1 MDELRV
7 CDLFNENKA
16 GWDVAMVD
24 GLLAPSMSLLR
35 SSTSSGVAYSVFSSV
50 RLALLTEV
58 VRSFPFVLVVGCRKC
73 RACSNILPDYYGCL
87 AGVGVGSGLIVD
99 FFLLEQHF
107 RFGFCSFSP
116 LHTDNDLESLATLK
130 SFRVDWMDARNI
142 VNKLQQP
149 IVEGV
154 SSSLLWGFDDNM
166 AKLFVICEAQS
177 WLKQEGFEKVVIES
191 YYDKS
196 F

>member
-24 GLLAPSMSLLR
+24 GLLAPSMCKESLLR

-58 VRSFPFVLVVGCRKC
+58 FRSFPFVLVVGCRKC

-87 AGVGVGSGLIVD
+87 AGVGVGSGLI
-99 FFLLEQHF
+99 
-107 RFGFCSFSP
+107 
-116 LHTDNDLESLATLK
+116 
-130 SFRVDWMDARNI
+130 DWMDARNI

-166 AKLFVICEAQS
+166 AKLFVICEPQS
-177 WLKQEGFEKVVIES
+177 WLKQEGFEKVVIENH
-191 YYDKS
+191 YDKS

>member
-1 MDELRV
+1 
-7 CDLFNENKA
+7 
-16 GWDVAMVD
+16 
-24 GLLAPSMSLLR
+24 SLLR

-58 VRSFPFVLVVGCRKC
+58 FQSFPFVLVVGCRKC

-87 AGVGVGSGLIVD
+87 AGVGVVISIAD
-99 FFLLEQHF
+99 HFLQ
-107 RFGFCSFSP
+107 
-116 LHTDNDLESLATLK
+116 
-130 SFRVDWMDARNI
+130 DWMDARNI

-166 AKLFVICEAQS
+166 AKLFVICEPQS
-177 WLKQEGFEKVVIES
+177 WLKQEGFEKVVIENH
-191 YYDKS
+191 YDKS

>member
-7 CDLFNENKA
+7 CDLFNENKV

-24 GLLAPSMSLLR
+24 GLLAPLMCKEWALEQVVEFRGPSYGHRLL
-35 SSTSSGVAYSVFSSV
+35 VV
-50 RLALLTEV
+50 LLTMFSPV
-58 VRSFPFVLVVGCRKC
+58 
-73 RACSNILPDYYGCL
+73 ACSNILPDYYGCL

-99 FFLLEQHF
+99 FFLLEHHF

-149 IVEGV
+149 IVEARKH
-154 SSSLLWGFDDNM
+154 SLLWGFDDNM

-177 WLKQEGFEKVVIES
+177 WLKQEGFEKVVIKN